1 MLSEYNGEFQHRF
14 RSKYRGYIFQ
24 NLPPKKNLVVIL
36 FILIPEWRHSN
47 APLNQRR
54 AELCLIVHEVAS

>member
-24 NLPPKKNLVVIL
+24 NLPPKKNLVVIP
-36 FILIPEWRHSN
+36 FIIIFLE
-47 APLNQRR
+47 
-54 AELCLIVHEVAS
+54 